1 MRGIALLIVL
11 ALAACKSAPTPPA
24 VGGGKAPAVGGWE
37 TASGKPPSKVEFAAL
52 VAACEDR
59 EHGGKLAYPPGG
71 SLDSCLADLG
81 LRRAA
86 P

>member
-1 MRGIALLIVL
+1 MRGIVLLIVL
-11 ALAACKSAPTPPA
+11 ALAACKSAPTPPVA
-24 VGGGKAPAVGGWE
+24 REAPAVGGWE

-59 EHGGKLAYPPGG
+59 EHAGKLAYPPGG

>member
-1 MRGIALLIVL
+1 MRGFVLLIML
-11 ALAACKSAPTPPA
+11 ALVACKGAPTPPA
-24 VGGGKAPAVGGWE
+24 TGEVPELRGWE
-37 TASGKPPSKVEFAAL
+37 LASGKPATQVEFAAL

-59 EHGGKLAYPPGG
+59 ESSGKLLYPPGG

-81 LRRAA
+81 LRRAE